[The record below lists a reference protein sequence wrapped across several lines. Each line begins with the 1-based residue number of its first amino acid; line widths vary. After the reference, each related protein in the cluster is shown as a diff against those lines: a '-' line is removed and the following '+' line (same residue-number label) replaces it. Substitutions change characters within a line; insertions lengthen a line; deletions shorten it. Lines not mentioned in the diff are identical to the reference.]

1 MLRQCEASVDRPT
14 CSSSGWG
21 EPDDISALR
30 SCVASSDVAIEVSS
44 PITAV
49 YRVFATWMERHE
61 QRAHLAEMDSRMLN
75 DMGLDKVDALNEA
88 AKPFWRA

>member
-1 MLRQCEASVDRPT
+1 MTDRA
-14 CSSSGWG
+14 
-21 EPDDISALR
+21 ISFAP
-30 SCVASSDVAIEVSS
+30 AAIEVSS
-44 PITAV
+44 PITAA

-61 QRAHLAEMDSRMLN
+61 QRAHLAEMDSRMLS

>member
-1 MLRQCEASVDRPT
+1 MTDRA
-14 CSSSGWG
+14 
-21 EPDDISALR
+21 ISFAP
-30 SCVASSDVAIEVSS
+30 AAIEVSS
-44 PITAV
+44 PITAA

-61 QRAHLAEMDSRMLN
+61 QRAHLAEMDHRMLS